1 MIDQGALNA
10 QDELT
15 VLPRVSGSTLTTV
28 LSARQCFDCPL
39 AHILFLFLLG
49 QIYKEKKIK
58 LAELYFIN
66 EVEMSNK

>member
-49 QIYKEKKIK
+49 QIYKEKK
-58 LAELYFIN
+58 
-66 EVEMSNK
+66 SN